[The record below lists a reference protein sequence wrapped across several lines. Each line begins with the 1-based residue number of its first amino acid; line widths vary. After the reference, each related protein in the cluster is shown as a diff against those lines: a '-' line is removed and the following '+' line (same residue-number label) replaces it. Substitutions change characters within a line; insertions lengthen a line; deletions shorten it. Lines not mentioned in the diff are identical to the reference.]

1 MGVLAHE
8 VLHNV
13 LGHIERRRERNLVK
27 WNIAIDHATNLP
39 CSRWVSLPD
48 PKCCDPRYKGMTAES
63 IYDILPE
70 DCTSNWTNTWSMDFT
85 KERLVPNMKL
95 LMILHHWS

>member
-27 WNIAIDHATNLP
+27 WNIAIDHATNLLL
-39 CSRWVSLPD
+39 SRWVSFYPI
-48 PKCCDPRYKGMTAES
+48 PS
-63 IYDILPE
+63 VVIE
-70 DCTSNWTNTWSMDFT
+70 DT
-85 KERLVPNMKL
+85 RA
-95 LMILHHWS
+95 